1 MRVGQQRLRHM
12 ESRGGCAKYCTCRQ
26 GHHGFFF
33 GLAKIAATAGGL
45 SHTGRGVQE
54 CIEGFHRGFVD
65 YLSRKFVPKWDSPIC
80 EGEFATAGTTS
91 LLVELINMA
100 A

>member
-1 MRVGQQRLRHM
+1 MLGWVCAEGM
-12 ESRGGCAKYCTCRQ
+12 GG
-26 GHHGFFF
+26 
-33 GLAKIAATAGGL
+33 GGL
-45 SHTGRGVQE
+45 YRCFVEQELPVGVQE
-54 CIEGFHRGFVD
+54 CIRGFHRGFVD
-65 YLSRKFVPKWDSPIC
+65 YLSRKFVPTWDSQKC